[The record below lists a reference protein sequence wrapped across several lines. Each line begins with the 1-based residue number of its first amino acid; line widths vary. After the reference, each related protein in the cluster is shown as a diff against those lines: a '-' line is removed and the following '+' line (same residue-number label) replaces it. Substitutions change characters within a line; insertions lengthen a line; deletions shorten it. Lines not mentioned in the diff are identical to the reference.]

1 MASIIYKPTC
11 SNCGAVIK
19 EPVYGLQTERFIG
32 FNIMSTINYSQNPYM
47 ELMDSHVNPAR
58 CPECGAGFT
67 QIEMPN
73 KIDVRYETEG

>member
-19 EPVYGLQTERFIG
+19 EPVYVIQSERLI
-32 FNIMSTINYSQNPYM
+32 QNLYM
-47 ELMDSHVNPAR
+47 ERMDSHVNPAR
-58 CPECGAGFT
+58 CPECRAWFT

-73 KIDVRYETEG
+73 KIDVRYDTDGGIINV

>member
-1 MASIIYKPTC
+1 MASIVYKPTC

-19 EPVYGLQTERFIG
+19 EPVYGLQTGRFI
-32 FNIMSTINYSQNPYM
+32 QNPYK
-47 ELMDSHVNPAR
+47 ELMDSCVNPAR

-73 KIDVRYETEG
+73 KIDVRYETEGY